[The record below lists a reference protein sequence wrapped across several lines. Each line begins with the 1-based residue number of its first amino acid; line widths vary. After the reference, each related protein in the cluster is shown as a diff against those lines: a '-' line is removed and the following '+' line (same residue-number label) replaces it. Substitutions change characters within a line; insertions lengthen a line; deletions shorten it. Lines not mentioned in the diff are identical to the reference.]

1 MSLSIKKCHKEKYS
15 VQTLTGTVPL
25 CNVKLG
31 SYKGMLNALCSPYV
45 TDVTFPANP
54 IMSLFPKERGKD
66 MRAGERTG
74 LLDLLICEHNSK

>member
-1 MSLSIKKCHKEKYS
+1 MSQGKIFS
-15 VQTLTGTVPL
+15 QTLTGTVPL

-31 SYKGMLNALCSPYV
+31 LYKGMLNALCSPCV

-54 IMSLFPKERGKD
+54 IMSLFPKERGRD

-74 LLDLLICEHNSK
+74 LLDLLISNSYLKALKI